1 MGLILCDCAKREDTQ
16 TGTTLKEK
24 MSTIST
30 PEDNL
35 VIPLSKVE
43 LQKSRRL
50 LHSRRSNTQS
60 FLSET
65 FFSIDKA
72 VIIGKGSGSIKDI
85 YSIGR
90 RIGGGAYGE
99 VYLAEHKKKKEKVAI
114 KLIKKR
120 KESSTWIRDDIIRE
134 IEVLKTL
141 DHQNIVK
148 IFEFYEGMGNYYIVQ
163 EFCNGGNLFD
173 KVFKEGAQ
181 TEIFSAL
188 IMFQLFSAINYC
200 HIRKII
206 HRDLKPENIMLEDKT
221 KYGNPCVKI
230 IDFGTA
236 KFHQSEYENEI
247 IGTPYYI
254 APEVLNK
261 NYTNKCDIWSLGVIL
276 YVLTKGKFPFGGEDS
291 KEIYSNILKGKYDIE
306 STSFNKKSKELI
318 DLIKKLLK
326 YKPEERISAE
336 EALNHPWFKKLK
348 IKEKLSDLST
358 TQMRNLLTNI
368 KNYYPD
374 KVLQQASIAYLVH
387 NHPQIEEVH
396 NAASL
401 YLKIDK
407 NNDGIIVRD
416 EFIKG
421 LQYLFKE
428 QNDNVDKQ
436 FINDLFDIIDA
447 DGSAGIEYEEFI
459 RAACDK
465 KKFLDEKVLHF
476 AFDYFDK
483 DKNGIIALSEIK
495 NVFNQE
501 IEIPEDDFQTVI
513 DEVDINHDGIIDF
526 EEFKIMMKKI
536 LF

>member
-1 MGLILCDCAKREDTQ
+1 MGLIFCDCTKKDA
-16 TGTTLKEK
+16 TLPSMK
-24 MSTIST
+24 SPLNTLST
-30 PEDNL
+30 PEDKEI
-35 VIPLSKVE
+35 IPLSTINP
-43 LQKSRRL
+43 QISRRL
-50 LHSRRSNTQS
+50 VHSRRSTSQS
-60 FLSET
+60 FLSDT
-65 FFSIDKA
+65 FFSIDKT

-85 YSIGR
+85 YSVGKK
-90 RIGGGAYGE
+90 IGGGSYGE
-99 VYLAEHKKKKEKVAI
+99 VFLAENKKTNDKVAI

-120 KESSTWIRDDIIRE
+120 KENSTWIRNDIIRE
-134 IEVLKTL
+134 IEVLKNL
-141 DHQNIVK
+141 DHHNIVK
-148 IFEFYEGMGNYYIVQ
+148 IFEFYEGLGNYYIVQ
-163 EFCNGGNLFD
+163 EFCKGGNLFD

-221 KYGNPCVKI
+221 IYGNPHVKI

-236 KFHQSEYENEI
+236 KFHQSNYENEI

-276 YVLTKGKFPFGGEDS
+276 YVLTKGKFPFGGDNS

-306 STSFNKKSKELI
+306 KPPFDKKSKELI

-326 YKPEERISAE
+326 YNPEERISAE
-336 EALNHPWFKKLK
+336 EALHHPWFKKLK

-358 TQMRNLLTNI
+358 NQMRNLLTNI

-387 NHPQIEEVH
+387 NNPQIEEVH

-416 EFIKG
+416 EFVKG
-421 LQYLFKE
+421 LKYLFEE
-428 QNDNVDKQ
+428 QNDEVDIQ
-436 FINDLFDIIDA
+436 FVNDLFDIIDA
-447 DGSAGIEYEEFI
+447 DGSSGIEYEEFI

-465 KKFLDEKVLHF
+465 KKFLDDKVLMF

-483 DKNGIIALSEIK
+483 DKNGSIALSEIK
-495 NVFNQE
+495 NVFCSE
-501 IEIPEDDFQTVI
+501 RDVPEEDFQKVI

-526 EEFKIMMKKI
+526 KEFKIMMKKI
-536 LF
+536 LV